1 MTPKR
6 PTECFLKLTD
16 TQLLTLCI
24 YGETGTK
31 KVVMG
36 HRLGVASCVMNRARD
51 LAGRYAGETLK
62 DVILA
67 PRQFPCFHP
76 GNPNRLGLM
85 AIASGWDRAFQ
96 KNKHLRECYRI
107 AEGVISGDLPDNVS
121 GATHYKMNKDQAPWS
136 DTMKLV
142 AVIGEY
148 EFYA

>member
-1 MTPKR
+1 VIPKR

-16 TQLLTLCI
+16 IQLLTLCI
-24 YGETGTK
+24 YGETGK
-31 KVVMG
+31 KLVTG
-36 HRLGVASCVMNRARD
+36 HQLGVASCVINRARN
-51 LAGRYAGETLK
+51 LTGRGAGVTLK

-67 PRQFPCFHP
+67 PGQFPCFHP

-85 AIASGWDRAFQ
+85 AIAGGWDKAFQ

-121 GATHYKMNKDQAPWS
+121 GATHYKKSEDQAPWS

-148 EFYA
+148 EYYA

>member
-1 MTPKR
+1 MIPKR
-6 PTECFLKLTD
+6 PAECFLKLTD

-36 HRLGVASCVMNRARD
+36 HRLGVASCVMNRARN
-51 LAGRYAGETLK
+51 LTGRGAGVTLK

-67 PRQFPCFHP
+67 PGQFPCFQE

-85 AIASGWDRAFQ
+85 AIACGWDKAFQ
-96 KNKHLRECYRI
+96 VNKHLRECFRI
-107 AEGVISGDLPDNVS
+107 AEGVLGGDLPDNVS
-121 GATHYKMNKDQAPWS
+121 GATHYKKNKDQAPWS